1 MNQKWVYTMKNK
13 RLRTSVLA
21 GLLAFLTLF
30 GTIASG
36 LPTARAASSSEIKDQ
51 LDKMNAEQDKMQEEL
66 DKLQA
71 QQNDNLSE
79 IEAMVEQKSVL
90 EQQVGIIHQQTDNLN
105 EQISAYNVMI
115 ADTQQ
120 ELEDAEI
127 HLAELNE
134 KNKERIRAMEE
145 AGELSYW
152 SVVFQANSFSDLL
165 DRISMIHEIAASDRR
180 RLNDLRDAA
189 QEVEA
194 IRDNLREEKAELED
208 QKAALLV
215 KQEELKV
222 KEAEVGE
229 VFQQLLA
236 RGEEFEALLEAQEEE
251 LAKME
256 QDIAK
261 QEQAYEDQKYQEW
274 LATSV
279 PPTTKPPAPQYGG
292 GTGGS
297 SVDKGDINW
306 MVPCN
311 YTIVSSAFGWR
322 IHPIYGDYRFH
333 AGVDLSAGCPT
344 PIYATRAGVVTV
356 AQYSSTAG
364 NYVVINHQDGYTST
378 YMHMCQLPYVSV
390 GQYVSQGQV
399 IGCVGNTGAS
409 KGCHLHFGISYNGE
423 PVNPMDYI
431 G

>member
-1 MNQKWVYTMKNK
+1 MKNK
-13 RLRTSVLA
+13 KLWVSILA
-21 GLLAFLTLF
+21 GLLAFLMLF
-30 GTIASG
+30 GIIAAV
-36 LPTARAASSSEIKDQ
+36 LPTAQAASSSEIKNQ
-51 LDKMNAEQDKMQEEL
+51 LDKMNEEQDKMQEEL
-66 DKLQA
+66 KKLQA

-79 IEAMVEQKSVL
+79 IEDMMKQKSVL
-90 EQQVGIIHQQTDNLN
+90 EQQVGIIHQQVDNLN

-120 ELEDAEI
+120 ELEDAET
-127 HLAELNE
+127 HLADLNE

-145 AGELSYW
+145 AGDLSYW
-152 SVVFQANSFSDLL
+152 SVIFRANNFSDLL
-165 DRISMIHEIAASDRR
+165 DRISMINEIAASDRR
-180 RLNDLRDAA
+180 RLNELREAA
-189 QEVEA
+189 KEVEA
-194 IRDNLREEKAELED
+194 VRDKLREEKEELED

-222 KEAEVGE
+222 KEDEVWE
-229 VFQQLLA
+229 VLQQLLA
-236 RGEEFEALLEAQEEE
+236 RGEEFQALVDAQEEE
-251 LAKME
+251 LVKME

-279 PPTTKPPAPQYGG
+279 PPTTKPPAPQYSG

-297 SVDKGDINW
+297 SVNKGDTSW

-311 YTIVSSAFGWR
+311 YVMVSSPFGWR
-322 IHPIYGDYRFH
+322 LHPVYGDYRFH
-333 AGVDLSAGCPT
+333 AGVDLAAGCPNS
-344 PIYATRAGVVTV
+344 IYATRAGVVTT
-356 AQYSSTAG
+356 AQYSDTAG
-364 NYVVINHQDGYTST
+364 YYVVINHQDGYTST
-378 YMHMCQLPYVSV
+378 YMHMCRMPYVSV

-399 IGCVGNTGAS
+399 IGCIGTTGTSTGN
-409 KGCHLHFGISYNGE
+409 HLHFGISYNGE